1 MNPLLILLIGM
12 AVVVGGILVLRL
24 HAFLALLAG
33 AIVVLALTP
42 APAVSPAK
50 VPATGPASAPVMK
63 TAPAPK
69 GLGERLG
76 EAFGKTAGG
85 VGILV
90 AMASVLGRALMD
102 SGAAER
108 IVHSTRRLL
117 GDRRSPLAFLISGFV
132 LGNLVFAETV
142 FYLLIPIAKV
152 MRARSGRDYALYVL
166 CIVAGATMTHS
177 LVPPTPG
184 PSFAANEFKVSFAM
198 MIPAGMIVGA
208 FAASAGYLYA
218 RWANRRWDIPL
229 RDIEA
234 LADATGQAERPPLPP
249 LWVALLPIVLP
260 VALIATAAYCDA
272 RHVQGAAA
280 NFLRTVGDK
289 NIALTIS
296 AGVGLLIVA
305 AQRRRDARQTTAAV
319 GEALAGAGVIILI
332 IAAGGAFGQA
342 LRDTGVAG
350 ALKELLPRSQHALIP
365 LAFLA
370 SAVIRTAQG
379 SATVA
384 MITAAGIVAP
394 IAAAA
399 PLPFHPVYLAV
410 AVGCGSK
417 PFMWM
422 NDSGFWIIGRMS
434 GFTEAETLKTASTMM
449 VVEATV
455 GLVVTMAGAWLLPM
469 V

>member
-33 AIVVLALTP
+33 AIAVLALTK
-42 APAVSPAK
+42 SS
-50 VPATGPASAPVMK
+50 VPIGV
-63 TAPAPK
+63 
-69 GLGERLG
+69 RLG
-76 EAFGKTAGG
+76 EGFGKTAGG

-90 AMASVLGRALMD
+90 AMASVLGRTLME

-108 IVHSTRRLL
+108 IVHSTRAAL
-117 GDRRSPLAFLISGFV
+117 GDRRAPLAFLISGFV

-184 PSFAANEFKVSFAM
+184 PSFAAEAFHVGFAT
-198 MIPAGMIVGA
+198 MIPVGMIVGA
-208 FAASAGYLYA
+208 VAACAGYAYA
-218 RWANRRWDIPL
+218 RFANRRWDIPL
-229 RDIEA
+229 RAAVSEA
-234 LADATGQAERPPLPP
+234 EVLRETAADRPLPP

-260 VALIATAAYCDA
+260 VLLIASAAYCDA
-272 RHVQGAAA
+272 V
-280 NFLRTVGDK
+280 RTTARWAWFVRAVGDK
-289 NIALTIS
+289 NVALSIA
-296 AGVGLLIVA
+296 AGVGLLIVVL
-305 AQRRRDARQTTAAV
+305 QRRLDRKALSAAV

-332 IAAGGAFGQA
+332 ICAGGAFGQA
-342 LRDTGVAG
+342 LSASGVATEI
-350 ALKELLPRSQHALIP
+350 KSRLPESRHALIP
-365 LAFLA
+365 LAFFTA
-370 SAVIRTAQG
+370 AIIRTAQG

-394 IAAAA
+394 IAAAMS
-399 PLPFHPVYLAV
+399 LPFHPVYLAV

-455 GLVVTMAGAWLLPM
+455 GLGATLLGAWLVPL

>member
-33 AIVVLALTP
+33 AICVLALTP
-42 APAVSPAK
+42 SAVAIG
-50 VPATGPASAPVMK
+50 V
-63 TAPAPK
+63 
-69 GLGERLG
+69 RLG
-76 EAFGKTAGG
+76 QGFGKTAGG

-90 AMASVLGRALMD
+90 AMASVLGRTLME

-108 IVHSTRRLL
+108 IVFSTRRLL
-117 GDRRSPLAFLISGFV
+117 GDRRAPLAFLISGFV

-184 PSFAANEFKVSFAM
+184 PSFAAEAFHVGFAT
-198 MIPAGMIVGA
+198 MIPTGLIIGA
-208 FAASAGYLYA
+208 IAASAGYLYA
-218 RWANRRWDIPL
+218 RFANRRWDIPM
-229 RDIEA
+229 RTAAAEA
-234 LADATGQAERPPLPP
+234 EVLQEAAADRPLPP
-249 LWVALLPIVLP
+249 LWVALLPILLP
-260 VALIATAAYCDA
+260 VVLIAAGAYCDA
-272 RHVQGAAA
+272 IRATGRGASFVRA
-280 NFLRTVGDK
+280 VGDK
-289 NIALTIS
+289 NIALSIA

-305 AQRRRDARQTTAAV
+305 TQRRLTQKQISAAV
-319 GEALAGAGVIILI
+319 GDALAGAGVIILI
-332 IAAGGAFGQA
+332 ICAGGAFGQA
-342 LRDTGVAG
+342 LGATGVANEI
-350 ALKELLPRSQHALIP
+350 KQRLPASQHALIP
-365 LAFLA
+365 LAFFA
-370 SAVIRTAQG
+370 ATIVRTAQG

-384 MITAAGIVAP
+384 MITAAGIIAP

-434 GFTEAETLKTASTMM
+434 GFTETETLKTASTMM
-449 VVEATV
+449 AIEACV
-455 GLVVTMAGAWLLPM
+455 GIAATMLGAWLVPL

>member
-12 AVVVGGILVLRL
+12 AVVVGGILALRL

-33 AIVVLALTP
+33 AICVLALTP
-42 APAVSPAK
+42 SP
-50 VPATGPASAPVMK
+50 VPIGV
-63 TAPAPK
+63 
-69 GLGERLG
+69 RLG
-76 EAFGKTAGG
+76 EGFGKTAGG

-90 AMASVLGRALMD
+90 AMASVLGRTLME

-117 GDRRSPLAFLISGFV
+117 GDRRAPLAFLISGFV

-184 PSFAANEFKVSFAM
+184 PSYAAEAFHVGFAM
-198 MIPAGMIVGA
+198 MIPVGMVIGA
-208 FAASAGYLYA
+208 IAASAGYAYA

-229 RDIEA
+229 RTALSEA
-234 LADATGQAERPPLPP
+234 EVLKESMAERPLPP
-249 LWVALLPIVLP
+249 LWVALLPILLP
-260 VALIATAAYCDA
+260 VVLIASGAYCDA
-272 RHVQGAAA
+272 VGAMGRGAW
-280 NFLRTVGDK
+280 FVRSVGDK
-289 NIALTIS
+289 NVALSIA

-305 AQRRRDARQTTAAV
+305 AQRRLDRKQVSAAV

-332 IAAGGAFGQA
+332 ICAGGAFGQA
-342 LRDTGVAG
+342 LTATHVAD
-350 ALKELLPRSQHALIP
+350 ELTHTLRHAQHALIP
-365 LAFLA
+365 LAFLTA
-370 SAVIRTAQG
+370 AIVRTAQG

-384 MITAAGIVAP
+384 MITAAGIIAP
-394 IAAAA
+394 IAASLA
-399 PLPFHPVYLAV
+399 LPFHPVYLAV

-434 GFTEAETLKTASTMM
+434 GFTETETLKTASTMM
-449 VVEATV
+449 VIEAVV
-455 GLVVTMAGAWLLPM
+455 GLGATMAGACLIPL

>member
-1 MNPLLILLIGM
+1 MNPLFILLIGM
-12 AVVVGGILVLRL
+12 TVVVGGILVLRL

-33 AIVVLALTP
+33 AICVLALTD
-42 APAVSPAK
+42 SAK
-50 VPATGPASAPVMK
+50 PIGV
-63 TAPAPK
+63 
-69 GLGERLG
+69 RLG
-76 EAFGKTAGG
+76 EGFGKTAGG

-90 AMASVLGRALMD
+90 AMASVLGRTLME

-117 GDRRSPLAFLISGFV
+117 GDKRAPLAFLISGFV

-184 PSFAANEFKVSFAM
+184 PSAAAAAFGVSFAM
-198 MIPAGMIVGA
+198 MIPVGMIIGA
-208 FAASAGYLYA
+208 IAAVAGYAYA

-229 RDIEA
+229 RTALSEA
-234 LADATGQAERPPLPP
+234 EVLAEPQSQRPLPP
-249 LWVALLPIVLP
+249 LWVAILPIVLP
-260 VALIATAAYCDA
+260 MALIASGAYCDA
-272 RHVQGAAA
+272 IHTHSRAAWFVRA
-280 NFLRTVGDK
+280 IGDK
-289 NIALTIS
+289 NVALSIA

-305 AQRRRDARQTTAAV
+305 LQRRLNRKQMSAAV

-332 IAAGGAFGQA
+332 ICAGGAFGGA
-342 LRDTGVAG
+342 LTDTG
-350 ALKELLPRSQHALIP
+350 LPDVIKHRLPESQHALIP
-365 LAFLA
+365 LAFLTA
-370 SAVIRTAQG
+370 AIIRTAQG

-384 MITAAGIVAP
+384 MITAAGIIAP
-394 IAAAA
+394 IAASFA
-399 PLPFHPVYLAV
+399 LPFHPVYLAV

-422 NDSGFWIIGRMS
+422 NDSGFWIIGKMS
-434 GFTEAETLKTASTMM
+434 GFTETETLKTASTMM
-449 VVEATV
+449 VVEASV
-455 GLVVTMAGAWLLPM
+455 GLLATMLGAWLVPM

>member
-42 APAVSPAK
+42 APKAL
-50 VPATGPASAPVMK
+50 PATVSTTGPTSAPAVK
-63 TAPAPK
+63 AAPAQK

-76 EAFGKTAGG
+76 EGFGKTAGN

-90 AMASVLGRALMD
+90 AMASVLGRALME

-108 IVHSTRRLL
+108 IVHSTRSLL

-184 PSFAANEFKVSFAM
+184 PSYAAAEFKVSFGM
-198 MIPAGMIVGA
+198 MIPAGMVVGA
-208 FAASAGYLYA
+208 IAASAGYAYA

-229 RDIEA
+229 RVVEGLEHAIA
-234 LADATGQAERPPLPP
+234 TADGRALPP

-260 VALIATAAYCDA
+260 VALIASGAYCEAAHA
-272 RHVQGAAA
+272 RGAVAD
-280 NFLRTVGDK
+280 LVRTVGDK
-289 NIALTIS
+289 NFALSIS

-305 AQRRRDARQTTAAV
+305 AQRRLDRRQVTKAV
-319 GEALAGAGVIILI
+319 GDALAGAGVIILI

-342 LRDTGVAG
+342 LRDTGVAEE
-350 ALKELLPRSQHALIP
+350 LKQLLPKSQHALLP

-370 SAVIRTAQG
+370 TTVIRTAQG

-399 PLPFHPVYLAV
+399 PLPFHPVYLAL

-449 VVEATV
+449 AIEATV
-455 GLVVTMAGAWLLPM
+455 GLAAVMVGAWVWPM

>member
-42 APAVSPAK
+42 APIASPAK
-50 VPATGPASAPVMK
+50 VPATAPTSAPAVK
-63 TAPAPK
+63 AK

-108 IVHSTRRLL
+108 IVHSTRRVL
-117 GDRRSPLAFLISGFV
+117 GDRRAPLAFLSSGFV

-184 PSFAANEFKVSFAM
+184 PSFAAQEFKVSFAT
-198 MIPAGMIVGA
+198 MIPAGMVVGA
-208 FAASAGYLYA
+208 FAAAAGYLYA

-229 RDIEA
+229 REIEG
-234 LADATGQAERPPLPP
+234 LDEVGGGSAERPPLPS
-249 LWVALLPIVLP
+249 LGVALLPIVLP
-260 VALIATAAYCDA
+260 VALIVSAAVCESKGFTGPIA
-272 RHVQGAAA
+272 H
-280 NFLRTVGDK
+280 FLRTIGDK
-289 NIALTIS
+289 NIALTIA

-305 AQRRRDARQTTAAV
+305 SQQRLDRRQITKSV
-319 GEALAGAGVIILI
+319 GDALAGAGVIILI

-342 LRDTGVAG
+342 LRDTGVAKTLN
-350 ALKELLPRSQHALIP
+350 ALLPESQHALIP

-370 SAVIRTAQG
+370 SAVLRTAQG

-384 MITAAGIVAP
+384 MITASGIVAP
-394 IAAAA
+394 IAAAT
-399 PLPFHPVYLAV
+399 PLPFHPVYLAL

-449 VVEATV
+449 LVEATV
-455 GLVVTMAGAWLLPM
+455 GLGVTMLGAWLLPL

>member
-1 MNPLLILLIGM
+1 MNPLVILLIGM

-33 AIVVLALTP
+33 AIAVLALTKS
-42 APAVSPAK
+42 AVPIG
-50 VPATGPASAPVMK
+50 V
-63 TAPAPK
+63 
-69 GLGERLG
+69 RLG
-76 EAFGKTAGG
+76 EGFGKTAAG

-90 AMASVLGRALMD
+90 AMASVLGRTLMD

-108 IVHSTRRLL
+108 IVVSTRQML
-117 GDRRSPLAFLISGFV
+117 GDRRAPLAFLISGFV

-142 FYLLIPIAKV
+142 FYLLIPLAKV
-152 MRARSGRDYALYVL
+152 MRARSGKDYALYVL

-184 PSFAANEFKVSFAM
+184 PSFAAEAFHVSFAM
-198 MIPAGMIVGA
+198 MIPVGMIVGA
-208 FAASAGYLYA
+208 IAASAGYFYA
-218 RWANRRWDIPL
+218 RFANRKWEIPL
-229 RDIEA
+229 RTAPSEA
-234 LADATGQAERPPLPP
+234 EVLQETTEARPLPP

-260 VALIATAAYCDA
+260 VVLIASSAYCDA
-272 RHVQGAAA
+272 RHAHSTVAWFVRA
-280 NFLRTVGDK
+280 VGDK
-289 NIALTIS
+289 NVALSIA

-305 AQRRRDARQTTAAV
+305 AQRRHSQRQVSAAV

-332 IAAGGAFGQA
+332 ICAGGAFGQA
-342 LRDTGVAG
+342 LGATGVA
-350 ALKELLPRSQHALIP
+350 KEIQRLLPESQHALIP
-365 LAFLA
+365 LAFFAA
-370 SAVIRTAQG
+370 SIVRTAQG
-379 SATVA
+379 SAAVA
-384 MITAAGIVAP
+384 IITAAGIVAP
-394 IAAAA
+394 IAASMH
-399 PLPFHPVYLAV
+399 LPFHPVYLAV

-449 VVEATV
+449 AVEATV
-455 GLVVTMAGAWLLPM
+455 GLAATMLGAWLVPM

>member
-1 MNPLLILLIGM
+1 MNPLLILLVGM
-12 AVVVGGILVLRL
+12 AVVVGGILALRL

-33 AIVVLALTP
+33 AIVVLAL
-42 APAVSPAK
+42 SP
-50 VPATGPASAPVMK
+50 TNR
-63 TAPAPK
+63 

-76 EAFGKTAGG
+76 EGFGKTARN

-90 AMASVLGRALMD
+90 AMASVLGRALME

-108 IVHSTRRLL
+108 IVHATRAAL
-117 GDRRSPLAFLISGFV
+117 GDRRAPLAFLISGFV

-152 MRARSGRDYALYVL
+152 MRVRSGRDYALYVL

-184 PSFAANEFKVSFAM
+184 PSFAAAEFKVSFGM

-208 FAASAGYLYA
+208 FAATAGYAYA

-229 RDIEA
+229 RGVEGIP
-234 LADATGQAERPPLPP
+234 ADAPVEDRVLPP

-260 VALIATAAYCDA
+260 VALIASGAYVDAAGA
-272 RHVQGAAA
+272 KGRAAA
-280 NFLRTVGDK
+280 FVRTVGDK
-289 NIALTIS
+289 NIALSIS

-305 AQRRRDARQTTAAV
+305 AQRRLDRKQMSAAV

-342 LRDTGVAG
+342 LRDCGVAE
-350 ALKELLPRSQHALIP
+350 ALKGLLPKSQHALIP

-370 SAVIRTAQG
+370 AAVIRTAQG

-399 PLPFHPVYLAV
+399 TLPFHPVYLAL

-434 GFTEAETLKTASTMM
+434 GFTETETLKTASTMM

-455 GLVVTMAGAWLLPM
+455 GLAATMVGAWVFPM